1 MQSDNPTFEYIQ
13 REFYSPQKLYAPI
26 HEGFKNIFSQQAHAH
41 ESQFHVPA
49 ALGNG
54 GSKRIKLGS
63 SIEICFNE
71 MQLYQDLQLSG
82 KTQGD
87 SYILMFCLGDNVIW
101 QETNSGQALQLEK
114 NCGILYHSNDIQE
127 TGVYEM
133 NRHYQSITI
142 SLDSQKFDEYF
153 SSNVQKKSMFTNR
166 YSNYESVKYL
176 LSSEARIIIAEV
188 LHCTYTGA
196 VKKLY
201 LESKALELLAV
212 CVNTIM
218 QKDCDR
224 GKLIKLSP
232 SDMDSLAQAKELLD
246 NNLSSCVT
254 IASLARSV
262 CLNESKLKSGFK
274 HVYGKPVYTYLLD
287 KRMETARIFL
297 ETRHTSV
304 AQVADFVGY
313 ESGSS
318 FSKAFHKKFG
328 FYPSEC
334 ALSTKFK
341 KTDRTT

>member
-1 MQSDNPTFEYIQ
+1 MQSDNPTFGYIQ
-13 REFYSPQKLYAPI
+13 REFDSPQKLYAPI
-26 HEGFKNIFSQQAHAH
+26 HEGFKNIFAQQAHAY
-41 ESQFHVPA
+41 ESQFQVPA
-49 ALGNG
+49 ALGHG
-54 GSKRIKLGS
+54 GSKRIKLGN

-71 MQLYQDLQLSG
+71 MQLYQNMQLSG
-82 KTQGD
+82 TTQGD

-101 QETNSGQALQLEK
+101 QETNSGKSFQLEK
-114 NCGILYHSNDIQE
+114 NCGILYHFSNIQE

-133 NRHYQSITI
+133 NRHYQSITL
-142 SLDSQKFDEYF
+142 SLHSQKFDEYF
-153 SSNVQKKSMFTNR
+153 SSNVQKKSMFTDR
-166 YSNYESVKYL
+166 YANYEAVKYL
-176 LSSEARIIIAEV
+176 LSPEARIIIAEV
-188 LHCTYTGA
+188 LHSSYTGA

-218 QKDCDR
+218 QKDCDCD
-224 GKLIKLSP
+224 KSIKISP

-246 NNLSSCVT
+246 HNLSSCIT
-254 IASLARSV
+254 ITALARSV
-262 CLNESKLKSGFK
+262 CLNETKLKSGFK
-274 HVYGKPVYTYLLD
+274 HVYGKPVYAYLLD

-297 ETRHTSV
+297 ETKHVSV
-304 AQVADFVGY
+304 AQAADFVGY

-341 KTDRTT
+341 KTDRTI